1 MVGYYLL
8 VQQIGGNFYEVTI
21 IIIIIIITIKV
32 MKRVQVVVS
41 VSHQEICSSMAI

>member
-8 VQQIGGNFYEVTI
+8 VQQIGGNFYEVT
-21 IIIIIIITIKV
+21 IIIIIITIKV